1 MDFVTCKLAPEHASS
16 RTLATVQATEEAN
29 VMAKLPISHGNK
41 SLTFHLGCFAGARK
55 NILNACPD
63 EIAFFN
69 GLGLAVLAT
78 SVVSGTTL
86 ALALGY
92 TLRKPATHLWPI
104 AVIWALIVLNI
115 DRLLLMLTAK
125 RHLALALIP
134 RVVISFVI
142 GVMIAEV
149 VTLWIY
155 NLEINSQMERD
166 VQQQIQVSTQKI
178 ANFYGPQINADR
190 QTLTTIQSSERAL
203 VAQINKDIFLSNCES
218 SDPICSVTHQ
228 PGCGTYCLHYRQL
241 AASAQQELDVL
252 KSQDATRIRALQS
265 HIAQLSQSEAH
276 DQQVLTSTERVG
288 TGLIAREGALTEI
301 EHAHPGIL
309 LQVWFIRFTLILL
322 DLMPLIIKSL
332 YLAFGNSSYEAIAES
347 YRRREHLAALNV
359 DLQVRIER
367 SRLHE
372 QATADEA
379 INRVRIQGQRDF
391 WIANEEAQWY
401 GMPTQGSEYRGES
414 DRPTRSEAIMTP
426 NFTDFVAS
434 MKGTGTHESLPVK
447 IPRHLA
453 NAGWV
458 GTALLTTLML
468 TLHLISHTTHQY
480 IAGESVAMVALI
492 AVAALAIFTR
502 GFRQAPAWAIRAT
515 FAALLLGLGLPV
527 LVTALNL

>member
-1 MDFVTCKLAPEHASS
+1 MTRLF
-16 RTLATVQATEEAN
+16 TL
-29 VMAKLPISHGNK
+29 KNK
-41 SLTFHLGCFAGARK
+41 SLRFQPAWLAGTRS
-55 NILNACPD
+55 NILNSCPD

-92 TLRKPATHLWPI
+92 TLREPATHLWPI
-104 AVIWALIVLNI
+104 AVVWALIVLNI
-115 DRLLLMLTAK
+115 DRLLLMLTAT
-125 RHLALALIP
+125 RHLALTLIP

-166 VQQQIQVSTQKI
+166 VQQQVQASTQKI

-190 QTLTTIQSSERAL
+190 QTLATIQSNENAL

-252 KSQDATRIRALQS
+252 KPQDATRIRALQS
-265 HIAQLSQSEAH
+265 HIAQLSQSETH
-276 DQQVLTSTERVG
+276 DQQVLTSAERVG
-288 TGLIAREGALTEI
+288 TGLIARERALTEI

-309 LQVWFIRFTLILL
+309 VQVWFIRFTLILL

-332 YLAFGNSSYEAIAES
+332 YLAFGNSSYEAIAAS
-347 YRRREHLAALNV
+347 YKRREHLAALDV

-367 SRLHE
+367 SRLNE
-372 QATADEA
+372 QAMANEA

-401 GMPTQGSEYRGES
+401 GAPSQESAIHGESNRPTQ
-414 DRPTRSEAIMTP
+414 SEAIMTP

-434 MKGTGTHESLPVK
+434 MKSTRTHESLSVK
-447 IPRHLA
+447 VPRALA

-458 GTALLTTLML
+458 GVALLTTLVF
-468 TLHLISHTTHQY
+468 TLHLITRTTHQY
-480 IAGESVAMVALI
+480 IAGEFVATVALI

-502 GFRQAPAWAIRAT
+502 GFRRAPAWAMRAT
-515 FAALLLGLGLPV
+515 FTALLLGLGLPV

>member
-1 MDFVTCKLAPEHASS
+1 MT
-16 RTLATVQATEEAN
+16 
-29 VMAKLPISHGNK
+29 KLPISHGNK
-41 SLTFHLGCFAGARK
+41 SLTFNLAWFAGTRK

-63 EIAFFN
+63 ENAFFS

-92 TLRKPATHLWPI
+92 TLREPATHLWPI
-104 AVIWALIVLNI
+104 AVVWALIVLNI
-115 DRLLLMLTAK
+115 DRLLLMLTAT

-166 VQQQIQVSTQKI
+166 VQQQIQTSKQKI

-190 QTLTTIQSSERAL
+190 QTLATIQSNERAL
-203 VAQINKDIFLSNCES
+203 IAQINKDIFLSNCES
-218 SDPICSVTHQ
+218 NNPICSVTHQ

-241 AASAQQELDVL
+241 ATSAKQELDVL
-252 KSQDATRIRALQS
+252 KPQDATRIGALQS
-265 HIAQLSQSEAH
+265 HIAQLSQSQTH
-276 DQQVLTSTERVG
+276 DQQVLTSAERVG

-309 LQVWFIRFTLILL
+309 VQVWFIRFTLILL

-332 YLAFGNSSYEAIAES
+332 YLAFGNSSYEAIAAS
-347 YRRREHLAALNV
+347 YRRREHLASLNV

-367 SRLHE
+367 SRLHD
-372 QATADEA
+372 QAMADEA

-401 GMPTQGSEYRGES
+401 GTPTQGSAYHSES
-414 DRPTRSEAIMTP
+414 NRPTQSDTIMTP
-426 NFTDFVAS
+426 NFTDFVTS
-434 MKGTGTHESLPVK
+434 MKSTGTHESLPVK
-447 IPRHLA
+447 IPRALA

-458 GTALLTTLML
+458 GAALLTTLVL
-468 TLHLISHTTHQY
+468 TLHLITHTTHQY

-502 GFRQAPAWAIRAT
+502 GFRQAPAWAMRAT

-527 LVTALNL
+527 FITALNL